1 MSLSA
6 RPRLNIGHPTR
17 WAVLALFLGL
27 SLGLAQP
34 SWAFL
39 GLLSKIGKVAKAGKA
54 ASVGKG
60 GAAAGAAFVGTDTL
74 EGAAAANRL
83 LPDSAQALSKASGLG
98 KAVPDEVAAML
109 KTPGK
114 SLRDIPDPL
123 VSRWLSASPQTQT
136 MADANGMMIDVER
149 LSSGQ
154 KTMGIP
160 SSLNQA
166 ATKNTPKNSSGG
178 SAMTMIWYAVELTLR
193 AAHLGHRAAML
204 HRIDICRDPAQP
216 ARLRSSAECQLTI
229 ASTEATSN

>member
-39 GLLSKIGKVAKAGKA
+39 GLLSKIGKA

-109 KTPGK
+109 ETPDK

-166 ATKNTPKNSSGG
+166 ATKNTPKNPSGG
-178 SAMTMIWYAVELTLR
+178 SAMTWYAVELTLR